1 MKTLSKPD
9 LGRAARGR
17 LGQRT
22 ARGGVGGFEVGRVE
36 RRSNRGSVGKVKL
49 DRVDRILS

>member
-1 MKTLSKPD
+1 M
-9 LGRAARGR
+9 
-17 LGQRT
+17 
-22 ARGGVGGFEVGRVE
+22 GGFEVGRVE